1 MDRKVE
7 IAIQRAIEDA
17 YFALDTAAP
26 TGISSKEWIEMVAEV
41 VNGMDTYDDWV
52 KETWS

>member
-7 IAIQRAIEDA
+7 IRIQRAIEDA

-26 TGISSKEWIEMVAEV
+26 QGISSKEWIEMVAEV
-41 VNGMDTYDDWV
+41 VNDMDTYDSWV
-52 KETWS
+52 KEVWS